1 MGGAGKQR
9 PARKQPSRLGF
20 LLAAFVSV
28 FAVYWAW
35 RIVRMAQLADGEL
48 EAFLHD
54 REEPASVE
62 PTSASSGFLILETNF
77 RVYAYTSSAL
87 WARVLALF
95 VRIEYILPDLIVGS
109 ITRETVQVRTH
120 RSHRFL

>member
-1 MGGAGKQR
+1 MAASGADKQQR
-9 PARKQPSRLGF
+9 PARKQPSRLSF
-20 LLAAFVSV
+20 LLAAFASV

-62 PTSASSGFLILETNF
+62 LTNQ
-77 RVYAYTSSAL
+77 VYLRAGAKQH
-87 WARVLALF
+87 AR
-95 VRIEYILPDLIVGS
+95 P
-109 ITRETVQVRTH
+109 
-120 RSHRFL
+120 

>member
-1 MGGAGKQR
+1 MHGSGPTGN
-9 PARKQPSRLGF
+9 
-20 LLAAFVSV
+20 
-28 FAVYWAW
+28 
-35 RIVRMAQLADGEL
+35 DGQ
-48 EAFLHD
+48 
-54 REEPASVE
+54 PASVE